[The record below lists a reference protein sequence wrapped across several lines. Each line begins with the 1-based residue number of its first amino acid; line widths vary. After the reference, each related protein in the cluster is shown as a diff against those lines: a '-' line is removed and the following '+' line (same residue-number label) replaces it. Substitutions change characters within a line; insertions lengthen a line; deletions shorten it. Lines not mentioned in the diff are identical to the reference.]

1 MLLRGSRRSSQTLSY
16 LPVFLAVCLAPAAF
30 GSQTPPEGPAPAASE
45 SKGRE
50 IPPRKTFEVHRA
62 SAPIRIDGALDDEGW
77 SEATRIDLP
86 YEYFPGDNV
95 TPPVRTDCFVTFD
108 EANIYVAFHAYDPDP
123 SEIRAHLADR
133 DAITTFQQDDHVGFQ
148 LDAFNDER
156 RAFQFRINPLG
167 VQADAI
173 FSELD
178 GLEDFAWDAIWKSAG
193 RVTDDGYVV
202 EVAIPFNQLRF
213 PRSNGPATWGF
224 DVFRSYPRNVRYR
237 ISAAYTDRNRSCFLC
252 QAHKITGLTGITPG
266 KNLEF
271 DPTLTGHRTDTR
283 PDPSGSLQKDDAK
296 AEPGLTA
303 RWGVTPNLVLNGTV
317 NPDFSQVEADVAQ
330 LSVNTRF
337 ALFYEE
343 KRPFFLEGIDFFSTP
358 IQTVYTRTVADPR
371 GGLKVTGK
379 SGPNALGVFVARD
392 DVNNLLLPSNQTS
405 DVVSLDQ
412 KVWSGVVRY
421 RRDVGAAST
430 IGFIYAGRQA
440 DGYHNH
446 LYGADAF
453 WRASNTDTVR
463 LQYTRSDTLYPDA
476 VVTPAGQK
484 PGSLTDGGL
493 LADYNHISQD
503 WSWLASYQDLGRD
516 YRADS
521 GFVPRVDVRTL
532 QGNVARILRGR
543 AGHWYSQLNLQ
554 AVGLRTEDHDG
565 RLTDQRVGGEVT
577 YTGPRQT
584 LLDVTVSKNKTFFEG
599 VTYDLDQVDL
609 IGEIR
614 PSGSLRI
621 NLTGTFGDAI
631 DFVNGRPGTGTK
643 LGPEVQYRAGRNV
656 EVRLSHNL
664 ERVSVPAGRVF
675 TANLTQG
682 RFVYY
687 LGTRAFARV
696 ILQYL
701 DLDQNPALYA
711 QPVEAHTK
719 HLFSQLL
726 FSYKVNPQTVVFLGY
741 SDNAQGTQSL
751 ALTRTDRT
759 FFVKL
764 GYAWVP

>member
-1 MLLRGSRRSSQTLSY
+1 MAHPCFRRAVHTLSY
-16 LPVFLAVCLAPAAF
+16 PPVFLIVLLAAVPLRAQAP
-30 GSQTPPEGPAPAASE
+30 GPP
-45 SKGRE
+45 
-50 IPPRKTFEVHRA
+50 PPRKTLELHRTA
-62 SAPIRIDGALDDEGW
+62 APIRIDGALDEAAW
-77 SEATRIDLP
+77 REATVLELP
-86 YEYFPGDNV
+86 YEYFPGDN
-95 TPPVRTDCFVTFD
+95 TPPPVKTECLVTYD
-108 EANIYVAFHAYDPDP
+108 ESTLYVGFHAYDTNPA
-123 SEIRAHLADR
+123 EIRAHRADR

-148 LDAFNDER
+148 LDPFNDER

-178 GLEDFAWDAIWKSAG
+178 GIEDWAWDAIWKSAG
-193 RVTDDGYVV
+193 QVTSDGYVV

-213 PRSNGPATWGF
+213 PRSEGALTWGF
-224 DVFRSYPRNVRYR
+224 DVFRSYPRNVRHR
-237 ISAAYTDRNRSCFLC
+237 ISASYTDRNRSCLLC
-252 QAHKITGLTGITPG
+252 QANKITGLSGITPG

-271 DPTLTGHRTDTR
+271 DPTMTGHRTDRR
-283 PDPSGSLQKDDAK
+283 PDFPAGSLHEDDQA
-296 AEPGLTA
+296 ADLGLTA
-303 RWGVTPNLVLNGTV
+303 RWGVTPNVVLNATA

-358 IQTVYTRTVADPR
+358 LQTVYTRTVADPR

-392 DVNNLLLPSNQTS
+392 DVNNLLLPSNQAS
-405 DVVSLDQ
+405 EIVSLDQ
-412 KVWSGVVRY
+412 RVWSGVLRY
-421 RRDVGAAST
+421 RRDVGKAST
-430 IGFIYAGRQA
+430 VGVIYAGREA
-440 DGYHNH
+440 EGYHNH
-446 LYGADAF
+446 LFGADAF
-453 WRASNTDTVR
+453 WRVSNTDTVR
-463 LQYTRSDTLYPDA
+463 LQYTRSDTLYP
-476 VVTPAGQK
+476 PALIVSNGQK
-484 PGSLTDGGL
+484 AGSQGDNGF
-493 LADYNHISQD
+493 LADYNHFSQR
-503 WSWLASYQDLGRD
+503 WSWFASYQDLGRD

-521 GFVPRVDVRTL
+521 GFIPRVDVRTL
-532 QGNVARILRGR
+532 QGNVARILRGD
-543 AGHWYSQLNLQ
+543 AGRWYSQINLQ

-565 RLTDQRVGGEVT
+565 RLTDQRIGAEVV
-577 YTGPRQT
+577 YTGPRQS
-584 LLDVTVSKNKTFFEG
+584 LLDATLSTNKTFFQG
-599 VTYDLDQVDL
+599 TTYDLDQLDVA
-609 IGEIR
+609 GEIR
-614 PSGSLRI
+614 PSGDLRL
-621 NLTGTFGDAI
+621 NVTGTFGDAL
-631 DFVNGRPGTGTK
+631 DFVNGRKGTGIKAGT
-643 LGPEVQYRAGRNV
+643 EVQYRAGRNV
-656 EVRLSHNL
+656 ELRLSHNL
-664 ERVSVPAGRVF
+664 ERVSVEAGRVF

-711 QPVEAHTK
+711 GPVEPKTR

-759 FFVKL
+759 FFIKL

>member
-1 MLLRGSRRSSQTLSY
+1 MTPPRAPRASRKVSY
-16 LPVFLAVCLAPAAF
+16 PAVLLAVLLTAVPLRAQA
-30 GSQTPPEGPAPAASE
+30 PAPAPSPAE
-45 SKGRE
+45 AKTPRE
-50 IPPRKTFEVHRA
+50 IPPRQTFEVHNA
-62 SAPIRIDGALDDEGW
+62 SAPIRIDGVLDDEAW
-77 SEATRIDLP
+77 SHATVVELP
-86 YEYFPGDNV
+86 YEYFPGDNT
-95 TPPVRTDCFVTFD
+95 TPPVRTECLVTFD
-108 EANIYVAFHAYDPDP
+108 QTSLYVAFHAYDPAP

-178 GLEDFAWDAIWKSAG
+178 GIEDWAWDAIWKSAG
-193 RVTDDGYVV
+193 RITGDGYVV

-213 PRSNGPATWGF
+213 PGSDGALTWGF
-224 DVFRSYPRNVRYR
+224 DVFRSYPRNVRHR
-237 ISAAYTDRNRSCFLC
+237 ISAAYTDRNRSCLLC
-252 QAHKITGLTGITPG
+252 QANKITGFSGITPG
-266 KNLEF
+266 KNLEL
-271 DPTLTGHRTDTR
+271 DPTLTGHRTDAR
-283 PDPSGSLQKDDAK
+283 PDFPAGSLQEESQK

-303 RWGVTPNLVLNGTV
+303 RWGVTPNWVLNGAV

-358 IQTVYTRTVADPR
+358 LQAVYTRTVADPR
-371 GGLKVTGK
+371 GGFKVTGK

-392 DVNNLLLPSNQTS
+392 DVNNLLLPSNQS
-405 DVVSLDQ
+405 SEVASLDQ
-412 KVWSGVVRY
+412 RVWSGVLRY
-421 RRDVGAAST
+421 RRDVGKAST
-430 IGFIYAGRQA
+430 VGLIYAGREA
-440 DGYHNH
+440 EGYHNH
-446 LYGADAF
+446 LYGVDAF

-463 LQYTRSDTLYPDA
+463 FQYTRSDTLYPQEI
-476 VVTPAGQK
+476 VEPHGQK
-484 PGSLTDGGL
+484 AGSLGDNGL
-493 LADYNHISQD
+493 LADYNHLSQN
-503 WSWLASYQDLGRD
+503 WSWFASYQDLGPD

-532 QGNVARILRGR
+532 QGTFARIFRGD
-543 AGHWYSQLNLQ
+543 AGRWYSEIDLR
-554 AVGLRTEDHDG
+554 AVGLRTEDHEG
-565 RLTDQRVGGEVT
+565 RLTDQRIGTEVV
-577 YTGPRQT
+577 YTGPRQS
-584 LLDVTVSKNKTFFEG
+584 LLDATLSTNRTFYQG
-599 VTYDLDQVDL
+599 VTYDLDQLDL
-609 IGEIR
+609 VGEIR
-614 PSGSLRI
+614 PSGALRI
-621 NLTGTFGDAI
+621 NFTGTFGDAI
-631 DFVNGRPGTGTK
+631 DYVNARPGTGIK

-656 EVRLSHNL
+656 ELRLSHNL
-664 ERVSVPAGRVF
+664 ERVNVDAGRVF

-711 QPVEAHTK
+711 TPVEPKTR

-726 FSYKVNPQTVVFLGY
+726 FSYKVNPQTVVFVGY